1 MIRGSLFTL
10 FVFGAFGFEL
20 DLKCLSGQT
29 TENGKFIMPFSEKM
43 TYLDAI
49 NRCDGQGFI
58 SFRVTSK
65 FGIYSDNP

>member
-58 SFRVTSK
+58 IVMRDRKKSFRIFFK
-65 FGIYSDNP
+65 